1 MYLRIIT
8 IFLLSLP
15 LLFSAALLSSANC
28 SQLFYA
34 KPWWMVSCYAVFKK
48 HLHCYAINIFFQ
60 FLSPVCRQKMRF
72 CLASLKWFPH
82 FTVTAALRSSPLYSL
97 TPNPF
102 FLYFFVSQPWPGCC
116 YYIYFFLKSDLDLI
130 ARGLFHK
137 KILRQHFFSKAT
149 CEIPPHLSWLA
160 EPNPKCGHSSTCKCL
175 YPESTHNI
183 LILAVHWGTTQPQ
196 SKCYLKCSVYRIHF
210 LFCIFLQGWVRVP
223 LSDQKWNHLKMQ
235 KDWWKCPDWSFRE
248 YVIMIIQQ

>member
-1 MYLRIIT
+1 MVNGVLLCCLQETLTLLCYKHFFSNSSLLSADKRWDFVSPPWSGSLI
-8 IFLLSLP
+8 LLSLLP
-15 LLFSAALLSSANC
+15 CVHHLSILSLLTLSS
-28 SQLFYA
+28 SI
-34 KPWWMVSCYAVFKK
+34 S
-48 HLHCYAINIFFQ
+48 
-60 FLSPVCRQKMRF
+60 LS
-72 CLASLKWFPH
+72 ASLGP
-82 FTVTAALRSSPLYSL
+82 AA
-97 TPNPF
+97 
-102 FLYFFVSQPWPGCC
+102 V
-116 YYIYFFLKSDLDLI
+116 IIFLKKKCDLDLI

-137 KILRQHFFSKAT
+137 KILRQHFFSQAA

-160 EPNPKCGHSSTCKCL
+160 EPNPKCGHSSTRKCL

-183 LILAVHWGTTQPQ
+183 LILAVHWGTTQPG

-235 KDWWKCPDWSFRE
+235 EDWWKCPDWSFRE